1 MTAEQISGDPN
12 TDPNTERPLTPNLGV
27 TERPFTSNRIAELR
41 RASGLT
47 LLELAAKAGTS
58 PATLSK
64 LERGEIKLS
73 VEWMEK
79 LAPLLGVKKPADLV
93 WRPEEVDQ
101 ENPNTQTTGMISG
114 NLNLNFAL
122 SGRYQ
127 VQDFNQASGMMRK
140 IVEDEM
146 SRVDLGEAMGEE
158 KQKTVDLIVLI
169 FALIFLE
176 AKGSSGLLDE
186 SQIKAAK
193 RAFSTFIRSLGV
205 A

>member
-114 NLNLNFAL
+114 ILNLSFAL
-122 SGRYQ
+122 SGHYQ
-127 VQDFNQASGMMRK
+127 VQDFHQASGMMRK

-146 SRVDLGEAMGEE
+146 SRVDLGEA

-193 RAFSTFIRSLGV
+193 RAFGTFIRSLGV
-205 A
+205 T

>member
-122 SGRYQ
+122 SGHYQ

-146 SRVDLGEAMGEE
+146 SRVDLGEA

-193 RAFSTFIRSLGV
+193 RAFGTFIRSLGV
-205 A
+205 T